1 MAVSAPAAAYAGLRK
16 AYSRK
21 KGSRYP
27 QYRFE
32 KKNPAVK
39 TTKIH
44 RREGLTFLRGF
55 LIAMYFAQDQF
66 PILEDEIPAI
76 FVQDKETVLS

>member
-1 MAVSAPAAAYAGLRK
+1 MAVIAPAAVICRITESLFPE
-16 AYSRK
+16 
-21 KGSRYP
+21 KGKPYP

-32 KKNPAVK
+32 KKTPAVK
-39 TTKIH
+39 TTKNH
-44 RREGLTFLRGF
+44 RREGLTFLRWF

-66 PILEDEIPAI
+66 PILEEEIPAI